1 MKCTTSQFCSIM
13 QLHKNTFCTMG
24 GYMQTK
30 NERPAKTAARI
41 LEAAKQLTIQK
52 GWHNT
57 TVRDI
62 CNACNISVGAFYH
75 HFSSKQELMN
85 RAFLLFDETLA
96 AELPLAD
103 GPPVEM
109 LRRILLTQT
118 SFVAREAGPVITEYY
133 RNILTDEQRA
143 AVDPQRLYYQRVLH
157 YTKLAH
163 AQGILNE
170 NFTPQQATEL
180 LIKFV
185 RGSLIDWCL
194 HNCDYDVTART
205 EQELDLLLGGL
216 CKR

>member
-1 MKCTTSQFCSIM
+1 
-13 QLHKNTFCTMG
+13 
-24 GYMQTK
+24 MQTQK
-30 NERPAKTAARI
+30 KRSAKTAARI
-41 LEAAKQLTIQK
+41 LETAKQLTVQN
-52 GWHNT
+52 GWRNT

-85 RAFLLFDETLA
+85 QAFLLFDETLA
-96 AELPLAD
+96 AELPLAE

-109 LRRILLTQT
+109 LRHILLTQT
-118 SFVAREAGPVITEYY
+118 SFVAREAGPATTEYY
-133 RNILTDEQRA
+133 CNILMDEQKA
-143 AVDPQRLYYQRVLH
+143 AANPQRLYYQRVLH
-157 YTKLAH
+157 YTTLARE
-163 AQGILNE
+163 QGSLNE
-170 NFTPQQATEL
+170 NFTPQQAAEL

-216 CKR
+216 CKG

>member
-1 MKCTTSQFCSIM
+1 
-13 QLHKNTFCTMG
+13 
-24 GYMQTK
+24 MQTQK
-30 NERPAKTAARI
+30 KRSAKTAARI
-41 LEAAKQLTIQK
+41 LETAKQLTVQN
-52 GWHNT
+52 GWRNT

-62 CNACNISVGAFYH
+62 CSACGISVGAFYH

-85 RAFLLFDETLA
+85 QAFLLFDETLA
-96 AELPLAD
+96 AELPLAE

-118 SFVAREAGPVITEYY
+118 SFVAREAGPATTEYY
-133 RNILTDEQRA
+133 CNILMDEQKA
-143 AVDPQRLYYQRVLH
+143 AANPQRLYYQRVLH
-157 YTKLAH
+157 YTTLAH
-163 AQGILNE
+163 KQGSLNE
-170 NFTPQQATEL
+170 NFTPQQAAEL